1 MRNRNAEAAIY
12 KAMTR
17 PSPIP
22 PVAFALVALLTL
34 GACSS
39 ASTDPIVCDA
49 SARAGITVTIKDAET
64 QEPLAASARGVVR
77 DGAYVDSLM
86 LAGPDSRV
94 AAYERA
100 GTYSVEVRL
109 SGYQHFN
116 TSGIR
121 VTKGTCHVNA
131 QVVPALLLKVRS

>member
-1 MRNRNAEAAIY
+1 M
-12 KAMTR
+12 MS
-17 PSPIP
+17 PPPIP
-22 PVAFALVALLTL
+22 RVAVALVALLTF

-39 ASTDPIVCDA
+39 AAVDPIVCDA

-109 SGYQHFN
+109 SGYQHFS

-131 QVVPALLLKVRS
+131 QVVQALLLKVRS